1 MERSFWSELWVARG
15 AIWNGALVTAEVSLW
30 TIVMGT
36 VLGAL
41 LGLVLA
47 YGWRP
52 ARLLARLYV
61 DVWRG
66 IPVLVLILFLY
77 YGLALFKINI
87 PAKWAGVLALGSFCA
102 AHVGETIRG
111 AIQSIPAGQSEAA
124 KAIGLTF
131 AQRLLW
137 VILPQA
143 VRRAVPP
150 WINTAAEMV
159 KATTLLSIIGVIEL
173 LLATQQT
180 IARNYLILQ
189 FYLFATLIYFT
200 INFTISQI
208 GAALERRFAHLRY

>member
-1 MERSFWSELWVARG
+1 MERSFWSELYTARH
-15 AIWNGALVTAEVSLW
+15 ALLNGALVTAEVSLW
-30 TIVMGT
+30 TI
-36 VLGAL
+36 L
-41 LGLVLA
+41 LGTILGGLLGIVLV
-47 YGWRP
+47 YGIRP
-52 ARLLARLYV
+52 VRLLARLYV
-61 DVWRG
+61 DLVRG

-77 YGLALFKINI
+77 YGLALFTINI
-87 PAKWAGVLALGSFCA
+87 PAKWAGVLALGAFCA

-124 KAIGLTF
+124 EAIGLTF
-131 AQRLLW
+131 AQRLLY
-137 VILPQA
+137 VILPLA

-173 LLATQQT
+173 LLATQQA

-189 FYLFATLIYFT
+189 FYLFATLIYFV
-200 INFTISQI
+200 INFTISQL

>member
-1 MERSFWSELWVARG
+1 V
-15 AIWNGALVTAEVSLW
+15 
-30 TIVMGT
+30 
-36 VLGAL
+36 
-41 LGLVLA
+41 
-47 YGWRP
+47 
-52 ARLLARLYV
+52 RLLARLYV
-61 DVWRG
+61 DLVRG

-87 PAKWAGVLALGSFCA
+87 PAKWAGVLALSAFCA

-124 KAIGLTF
+124 KAIGLGF
-131 AQRLLW
+131 GQRLLY
-137 VILPQA
+137 VILPLA

-180 IARNYLILQ
+180 IARTYLVLQ
-189 FYLFATLIYFT
+189 FYLFATAIYFA
-200 INFTISQI
+200 INFTISQL
-208 GAALERRFAHLRY
+208 GAVLERRFAHLRY

>member
-15 AIWNGALVTAEVSLW
+15 AIWSGALVTAEVSLW

-111 AIQSIPAGQSEAA
+111 AIQSISAGQSEAA

-131 AQRLLW
+131 TQRLLW

-189 FYLFATLIYFT
+189 FYLFATLIYVT

-208 GAALERRFAHLRY
+208 GAALERRFVHLRY

>member
-1 MERSFWSELWVARG
+1 MERSFWSELYTARH
-15 AIWNGALVTAEVSLW
+15 ALLNGALVTAEVSLW
-30 TIVMGT
+30 TI
-36 VLGAL
+36 L
-41 LGLVLA
+41 LGTILGGLLGIVLV
-47 YGWRP
+47 YGIRP
-52 ARLLARLYV
+52 VRLLARLYV
-61 DVWRG
+61 DLVRG

-77 YGLALFKINI
+77 YGFALFTINI
-87 PAKWAGVLALGSFCA
+87 PAKWAGVLALGAFCA

-124 KAIGLTF
+124 EAIGLTF
-131 AQRLLW
+131 AQRLLY
-137 VILPQA
+137 VILPLA

-173 LLATQQT
+173 LLATQQA

-189 FYLFATLIYFT
+189 FYLFATLIYFV
-200 INFTISQI
+200 INFTISQL